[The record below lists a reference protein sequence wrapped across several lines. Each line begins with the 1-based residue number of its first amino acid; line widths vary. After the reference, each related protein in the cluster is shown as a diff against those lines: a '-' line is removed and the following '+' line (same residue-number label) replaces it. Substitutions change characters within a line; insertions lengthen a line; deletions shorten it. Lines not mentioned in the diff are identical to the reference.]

1 MRLYHNTMSLN
12 VFRNY
17 QKVLGKQAVAF
28 NNITTGEKLNTAKD
42 NPNGVSKS
50 ENMRLQIRSL
60 QMLERN
66 VQDGISM
73 LQTAN
78 SGVDVITEHIER
90 IRELTIQSGSVNRE
104 QEKKIIQDEINQMI
118 AGIRTTV
125 NGTEF
130 NGNQLISFDE
140 VTDNKKPK
148 YKEMV
153 SGVNVGEKVEIPMF
167 NLSPEKLGNIGPGK
181 SVATIDIT
189 KEGGK
194 DEALNILDAAVETL
208 TSVNAKYGALQ
219 NRLDSLYFGNSE
231 IAEAVT
237 RGFSSIT
244 DADIA
249 EEAMNIA
256 KYDILS
262 QTSNAIMAQTNDL
275 PKDILRVL
283 EKVR

>member
-90 IRELTIQSGSVNRE
+90 IRELTIQSGSVNGE

-167 NLSPEKLGNIGPGK
+167 NLSPDKLGNIGPGK

-189 KEGGK
+189 KEGGR
-194 DEALNILDAAVETL
+194 DEALNILDSAVETL

-219 NRLDSLYFGNSE
+219 NRLDSLYSGNSE